1 MHNPHESPAQN
12 AAYPKVAIPVS
23 LVMLVCALLLTEVF
37 ATINTIDEAYGFGRA
52 EIVFTILIAGISQ
65 LPGLFIAFWRWKRN
79 SVAAIPFLWGAYII
93 ALTGSAVYAKYAFDG
108 TADLM
113 KASGHMH
120 FIGVPILHCVFAVVI
135 YAACAIVSLVLTLLW
150 KPRRRDEQSHALEPA
165 ARLVSNGKP
174 SPPAQ

>member
-1 MHNPHESPAQN
+1 MASPA
-12 AAYPKVAIPVS
+12 S
-23 LVMLVCALLLTEVF
+23 LVILVCALLLTEVF
-37 ATINTIDEAYGFGRA
+37 ATINTIDEAYGFRKA
-52 EIVFTILIAGISQ
+52 DTIFIILIAGVSQ
-65 LPGLFIAFWRWKRN
+65 LPGLFIAFWRWKKN
-79 SVAAIPFLWGAYII
+79 SVAAIPLLFGAYII

-135 YAACAIVSLVLTLLW
+135 YVACGIVSMALTLLW
-150 KPRRRDEQSHALEPA
+150 NPRRRDEQSHALEPA
-165 ARLVSNGKP
+165 AGPDSNGKS